1 MFFSAT
7 GNYRFEIIKGRDGQY
22 YFHFKAPNGQI
33 VAQSEGYT
41 SKQSCQYGINCVRQ
55 HAHMAEIIDRT

>member
-1 MFFSAT
+1 MFLST
-7 GNYRFEIIKGRDGQY
+7 TTSYRFEIIKGRDGQY

-41 SKQSCQYGINCVRQ
+41 SKQNCQYGIDCVKR
-55 HAHMAEIIDRT
+55 HADIANVTDKT